1 MGGDPIDLLGATG
14 GDLVDLL
21 GGGARMGGDLVD
33 LLGGQGPSRSTR
45 WAGT

>member
-1 MGGDPIDLLGATG
+1 MGGDLLDLLGGTG

-21 GGGARMGGDLVD
+21 GGGAGTGGDLLD
-33 LLGGQGPSRSTR
+33 LLGGRGPSRSTR